1 MYKDMLKDMK
11 LKADE
16 VIERL
21 QEEFKNIH
29 TGRASSAL
37 VESISVNYYGQKQ
50 PLKQMANITIPE
62 SNQILI
68 TPWDTNS
75 LGDIEN
81 AVRNSELGFNPVNDG
96 KNIRI
101 TLPPLTEERRNEF
114 ASLVSK
120 LSEESRVAIRTLR
133 EDVWKEVNKM
143 EKNSDLTEDDKYK
156 AEEELNKIVKQ
167 YNDKVEEMSDK
178 KEKELK
184 TV

>member
-1 MYKDMLKDMK
+1 
-11 LKADE
+11 
-16 VIERL
+16 
-21 QEEFKNIH
+21 
-29 TGRASSAL
+29 
-37 VESISVNYYGQKQ
+37 
-50 PLKQMANITIPE
+50 MANITVPE
-62 SNQILI
+62 ANQILI

-81 AVRNSELGFNPVNDG
+81 AVRNSDLGFNPVNDG

-114 ASLVSK
+114 ATLITK
-120 LSEESRVAIRTLR
+120 LSEEGRVAVRNLR

-143 EKNSDLTEDDKYK
+143 EKGGDLTEDDKYK
-156 AEEELNKIVKQ
+156 AEEELNKVVKD
-167 YNDKVEEMSDK
+167 YNDKIEEMSSR

>member
-11 LKADE
+11 KKSDE
-16 VIERL
+16 VLERL
-21 QEEFKNIH
+21 GEEFRNIH
-29 TGRASSAL
+29 TGRANSAL

-50 PLKQMANITIPE
+50 PLKQMANITVPE
-62 SNQILI
+62 ANQILI

-81 AVRNSELGFNPVNDG
+81 AVRNSDLGFNPVNDG

-114 ASLVSK
+114 ATLITK
-120 LSEESRVAIRTLR
+120 LSEEGRVAVRNLR

-143 EKNSDLTEDDKYK
+143 EKGGDLTEDDKYK
-156 AEEELNKIVKQ
+156 AEEELNKVVKD
-167 YNDKVEEMSDK
+167 YNDKIEEMSSR